1 MGSIITLFEEGVE
14 EKNKYEAG
22 EKSEDTKHASSQ
34 KVVTSFSLS
43 TYFAHN
49 EGRQW
54 MFGF

>member
-22 EKSEDTKHASSQ
+22 EKSDDTKHASSQ

-49 EGRQW
+49 DGRQW